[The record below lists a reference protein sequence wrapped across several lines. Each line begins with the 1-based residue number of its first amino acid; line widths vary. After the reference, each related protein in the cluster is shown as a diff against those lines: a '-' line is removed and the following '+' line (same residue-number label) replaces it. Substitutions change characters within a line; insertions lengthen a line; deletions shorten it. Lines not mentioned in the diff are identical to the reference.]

1 MKSPIHVLVLFA
13 ASPLCAQQLTD
24 PVQVMCG
31 NQPINVDVGHAT
43 PFMADID
50 GDGLPDLIVGQYG
63 LGQARV
69 YRNVGSKGAPRFVD
83 FEWFQ
88 AGGEVARVW
97 TD

>member
-1 MKSPIHVLVLFA
+1 MKSRLYVLALFA
-13 ASPLCAQQLTD
+13 VSPLLGQQLTD

-43 PFMADID
+43 PFMGDLD

-69 YRNVGSKGAPRFVD
+69 YRNVGTKDSPRFES
-83 FEWFQ
+83 FEWFK